1 VAPKSNAGG
10 RALGAAQTHGREH
23 GAAPGPGW
31 LRSGPRPGQDEN
43 PPEVGGLS
51 YDNPHSHPGHLAAQE
66 LLPEGVV
73 GARFYEPDEAEAELA
88 RRLEQI
94 RRLRGR

>member
-1 VAPKSNAGG
+1 MTTPTAIPGTSPHRSSCR
-10 RALGAAQTHGREH
+10 RA
-23 GAAPGPGW
+23 
-31 LRSGPRPGQDEN
+31 S
-43 PPEVGGLS
+43 S
-51 YDNPHSHPGHLAAQE
+51 
-66 LLPEGVV
+66 